1 MVLSVDKK
9 SSSLDRGLYDINLE
23 TNSNAQDLVG
33 AAIL

>member
-1 MVLSVDKK
+1 MVLSVDEK
-9 SSSLDRGLYDINLE
+9 SLSLDRGLYSINLE